1 MNQQFEILDQA
12 LIAFIRIPFILSGE
26 RNCHKIR
33 NEHVFLQENHSTEI
47 LMLFLLNNFQY
58 LIQVMGN
65 T

>member
-12 LIAFIRIPFILSGE
+12 LIAFIRIPFTLSGE
-26 RNCHKIR
+26 RNYHKIR